1 MHHDVLHAKPRSVR
15 IVVNCSENTQPIED
29 TNGVLRKWKI
39 KVSKAMKIY

>member
-1 MHHDVLHAKPRSVR
+1 MMSYMLSQDLWE
-15 IVVNCSENTQPIED
+15 VVNCSENTQPIED